1 MKLIILQGPPASGKS
16 TWVKEYMAIDNHMF
30 TTMVVSRDAI
40 RHGFGEYNMEHE
52 AEVTIIEET
61 NTRDAL
67 AQGLD
72 VINDATNLNPKYL
85 PKWEAIA
92 KEYGAEIE
100 YKKFYVPFKVA
111 VERDKNADR
120 PHHVGEKVI
129 KRFYKSYYPEE
140 YEKELMKSVNH
151 YRLPMDMSL
160 PTAVM
165 CDLDGT
171 VAWMQGR
178 SPYSTTDVDKDAVDP
193 QLAYLLGMLMS
204 FGIEVIFLS
213 GRMGNEECRSKT
225 YNWIKSH
232 VPNCTTKKLDNE
244 KDNFILL
251 MRRDK
256 DFRGDEVVK
265 KEIFENE
272 IKNKY
277 NVVAVF
283 DDRNKV
289 VNMWRETG
297 LLCCQV
303 ADGDF

>member
-16 TWVKEYMAIDNHMF
+16 TWVKEYMKTAEN
-30 TTMVVSRDAI
+30 TVVVSRDAI
-40 RHGFGEYNMEHE
+40 RHSFGAYNMDHE
-52 AEVTIIEET
+52 KEVTALEDSQ
-61 NTRDAL
+61 TREAL
-67 AQGLD
+67 AAGKD

-85 PKWEAIA
+85 PKWEEIA

-100 YKKFYVPFKVA
+100 YKQFYVPFKEA

-120 PHHVGEKVI
+120 EHHVGKAVI
-129 KRFYKSYYPEE
+129 KRFYMSYYKEQ
-140 YEKELMKSVNH
+140 YENEMLKTVDH
-151 YRLPMDMSL
+151 YRLPMDTSL

-171 VAWMQGR
+171 VAWMQKR
-178 SPYSTTDVDKDAVDP
+178 SPYSTTDVDKDKVDP
-193 QLAYLLGMLMS
+193 QLSMLLGLLMAY
-204 FGIEVIFLS
+204 GIEVIFVS
-213 GRMGNEECRSKT
+213 GRMGNDECRQKT
-225 YNWIKSH
+225 YDWIKKN
-232 VPNCTTKKLDNE
+232 VPNSTTPKLSGV

-251 MRRDK
+251 MRKDK
-256 DFRGDEVVK
+256 DFRGDEIVK

-272 IKNKY
+272 IKGNF
-277 NVVAVF
+277 NVIAVF